1 MKSPVHTTNV
11 VTVRDLE
18 LSAWLGIGRSA
29 HVSVVACGELR
40 RITERDGHPL
50 AVLARL

>member
-1 MKSPVHTTNV
+1 MKFPVHTTIA

-18 LSAWLGIGRSA
+18 LSAWLGIEHSA

-40 RITERDGHPL
+40 RITGRDSHPL
-50 AVLARL
+50 VVLARL